1 MARRKK
7 FNRAFTL
14 KSNFFN
20 ADSIEKLQKNMWK
33 PTEDMKNKESV
44 IKGGLFYGTP
54 KQKFECAEL
63 SRPFRTNIK
72 DFLKAPKDEDLIT
85 PIYRRPLCW
94 QQDRVCCK
102 AGSWCYLFY
111 LRSFVVLYNLESGDF
126 EVFDYFGSGKP
137 SVWQRLWLR
146 FKVWRMRCK
155 VRKALRQK

>member
-20 ADSIEKLQKNMWK
+20 ADNIEKLQKNMWK
-33 PTEDMKNKESV
+33 PTEDIKNEESA
-44 IKGGLFYGTP
+44 IKRGSFCSTP
-54 KQKFECAEL
+54 KPKYESAEL
-63 SRPFRTNIK
+63 RWPFRVITT

-85 PIYRRPLCW
+85 PIYGRLPRWL
-94 QQDRVCCK
+94 QDRAFCR
-102 AGSWCYLFY
+102 AEHWNYLFY

-137 SVWQRLWLR
+137 SVWQLLWLR
-146 FKVWRMRCK
+146 FRVWRMRCK

>member
-20 ADSIEKLQKNMWK
+20 ADNIEKLQKNMWK
-33 PTEDMKNKESV
+33 PTEDVKNEESA
-44 IKGGLFYGTP
+44 IKRGSFCSTP
-54 KQKFECAEL
+54 KPKYESAEL
-63 SRPFRTNIK
+63 RWPFRVITT

-85 PIYRRPLCW
+85 PIYGRPLCCRI
-94 QQDRVCCK
+94 DRAYCR
-102 AGSWCYLFY
+102 AEHWNYLFY

-137 SVWQRLWLR
+137 SAWQLLWLR
-146 FKVWRMRCK
+146 FRVWRMRCK